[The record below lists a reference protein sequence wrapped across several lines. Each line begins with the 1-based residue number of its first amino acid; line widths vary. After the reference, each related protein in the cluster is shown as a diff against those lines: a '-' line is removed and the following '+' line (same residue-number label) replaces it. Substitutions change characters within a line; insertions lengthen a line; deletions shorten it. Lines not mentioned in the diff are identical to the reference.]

1 MYVFAVETVIVEDVP
16 PVDQVLFVGYDELKS
31 TLVPE
36 HIVVDPDGVITGT
49 AGGVF
54 TETVLYTVD

>member
-1 MYVFAVETVIVEDVP
+1 METVIVEDVP

-36 HIVVDPDGVITGT
+36 HIVVDPDGVITGK